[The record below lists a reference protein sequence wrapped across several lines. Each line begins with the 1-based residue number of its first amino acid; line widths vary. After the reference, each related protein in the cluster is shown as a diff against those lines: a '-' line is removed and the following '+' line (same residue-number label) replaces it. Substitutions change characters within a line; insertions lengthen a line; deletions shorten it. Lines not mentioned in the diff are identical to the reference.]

1 MLGIDWSH
9 TKGLA
14 VANEEGVAIVKTAK
28 SIPQDGRVAIE
39 AGAPLQLLFEL
50 LRQGREVILI
60 DAKAVK
66 ARRDEFNIEK
76 TDETD
81 ANLIKSLG
89 DEGLG
94 RLLFKEAKA
103 IKLVHCYARYL
114 KNQKARIALSNIWE
128 GHKRYFGDW
137 LSSADKFAY
146 EYSLEQIEAAEHS
159 CLDELESLSPNP
171 PTQLRRLKGLGAR
184 LWGGIVATADPRL
197 FQHQHQYLAYCGLTA
212 KSRNSQKFSRKARVV
227 YFLLAEQ
234 MLKQKN
240 EEYRK
245 IYDEAKQES
254 VERHERGEC
263 KCKYPKAHNHKVGM
277 NRVSTALAKEVY
289 NTKEEW
295 SEQLGLFG

>member
-14 VANEEGVAIVKTAK
+14 IASNEAVVVVKTAK
-28 SIPQDGRVAIE
+28 SIPQDGKIAIE

-60 DAKAVK
+60 DGKAVK
-66 ARRDEFNIEK
+66 ARREELGIEK

-81 ANLIKSLG
+81 AALIKILA

-94 RLLFKEAKA
+94 SLLSKDAKA
-103 IKLVHCYARYL
+103 VKLVHCYARYL
-114 KNQKARIALSNIWE
+114 KNQKARITLSNIWE

-137 LSSADKFAY
+137 ISGADKFAY

-159 CLDELESLSPNP
+159 CLDELERLSPNP
-171 PTQLRRLKGLGAR
+171 PPTLRKLKGLGAR

-212 KSRNSQKFSRKARVV
+212 GSRNSNKFSRKARVV
-227 YFLLAEQ
+227 YFLLSEQ

-240 EEYRK
+240 QEFRK

-254 VERHERGEC
+254 VEKHERGEC
-263 KCKYPKAHNHKVGM
+263 NCKYPKSHNHKVGM
-277 NRVSTALAKEVY
+277 NRVSTALAKIVFD
-289 NTKEEW
+289 TKEEW
-295 SEQLGLFG
+295 SEQLGLWL